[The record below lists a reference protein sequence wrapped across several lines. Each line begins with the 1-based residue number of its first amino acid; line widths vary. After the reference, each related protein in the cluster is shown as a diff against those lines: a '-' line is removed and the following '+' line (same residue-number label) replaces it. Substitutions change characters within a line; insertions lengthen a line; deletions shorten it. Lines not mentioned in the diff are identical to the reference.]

1 MALSVLILRVC
12 NYYNNNKQQSIIM
25 SNKCCPT
32 DIKPAINDYK
42 GVGSK
47 VTLEGAFDM
56 YVTGS
61 GPHAI
66 VIVYDIFGLTPNS
79 EQLADALAQAGKCIV
94 VIPDFLHGQAWA
106 PSNVM
111 PVTKEG
117 AFPRG
122 VEPADGVE
130 VLGKWIMTHPN
141 CRFDREDEWTA
152 VKTYLTETQKVT
164 KVGAVGMCWGG
175 KVAFVAA
182 AAENGLFLD
191 AVATCHGSFLEVAD
205 VQAINVPI
213 CMLNSKDE
221 PEKYQTDLKPIIVV
235 EPKNVFKNFPTMHH
249 GWMGTRGTGA
259 DTDFGQQEICDRFSE
274 GVTDL
279 VNFFTAA
286 FE

>member
-1 MALSVLILRVC
+1 
-12 NYYNNNKQQSIIM
+12 M

-32 DIKPAINDYK
+32 DIQPAINDYK
-42 GVGSK
+42 GVGRK
-47 VTLEGAFDM
+47 VTLEGFFDM

-66 VIVYDIFGLTPNS
+66 VIVYDIFGWTPNS
-79 EQLADALAQAGKCIV
+79 EQLADALAQAGKCMV
-94 VIPDFLHGQAWA
+94 VMPDFMRGQPWP
-106 PSNVM
+106 PSNV

-117 AFPRG
+117 AFPEG
-122 VEPADGVE
+122 VEPEDGVN
-130 VLGKWIMTHPN
+130 VLYTWITTHPT
-141 CRFDREDEWTA
+141 CKFDREDEWTA
-152 VKTYLTETQKVT
+152 VKTYLVETHQVT

-182 AAENGLFLD
+182 AGGLLD
-191 AVATCHGSFLEVAD
+191 AVATCHGSFLEAAD
-205 VQAINVPI
+205 IQAIHVPI

-221 PEKYQTDLKPIIVV
+221 PEQYQTDLKPLILV
-235 EPKNVFKNFPTMHH
+235 EPSPNNKNVFKNFPTMHH

-259 DTDFGQQEICDRFSE
+259 DTDFGQQEIRDRFSE